1 MSPSSTQKSK
11 IQDKTIEKKGNK
23 STSVITVRIDKNLN
37 DYLDEISYKMKVS
50 KANLIRNYLEMAKYV
65 LIERNSLKS
74 LEDRNL
80 ILIKKSF
87 LKNIIGNLGELEQIN
102 LGEKLGRFINDYA
115 RIQGKIDD
123 IGFKLDIC
131 EHLGFFPKFID
142 NDGYILFSNKFGP
155 KKFVEAFT
163 WRLINQEEFNLQ
175 FIESEMAKSS
185 KLKNSYEK
193 TIAPIERSSSNYS
206 FEFAKLAKIE

>member
-11 IQDKTIEKKGNK
+11 IQDKTIEKKGNE

-142 NDGYILFSNKFGP
+142 RDGYILFSNKFGP

-175 FIESEMAKSS
+175 FIENEMIKSN
-185 KLKNSYEK
+185 KLRTAYEK
-193 TIAPIERSSSNYS
+193 IIAPIERSSSNYS

>member
-11 IQDKTIEKKGNK
+11 IQDKTIEKKGNE

-142 NDGYILFSNKFGP
+142 SDGYILFSNKFGP

-175 FIESEMAKSS
+175 FIENEMIKSN
-185 KLKNSYEK
+185 KLRTAYEK
-193 TIAPIERSSSNYS
+193 IIAPIERSSSNYS